1 MFGRKKEAPT
11 AQETVDLAAS
21 AQVEE
26 ARRAASPSAG
36 KGAPTPRRKDQVAAR
51 QRPLVPNDRKAA
63 RDANRAAMREER
75 LKTRAALDTGDERYL
90 PLRDKGPNRRF
101 VRDVVDARW
110 NVGEFVMIAAA
121 VFVVASFIQNL
132 AIQSFILMAF
142 WVLILLVIADSIRIR
157 FVLRRRLTEK
167 FGSPNQGDVWYGVS
181 RALQLRRFR
190 LPKPQVRRGDKV
202 S

>member
-11 AQETVDLAAS
+11 AQETVDQAAA
-21 AQVEE
+21 AQ
-26 ARRAASPSAG
+26 AGSPKPGGSAG

-51 QRPLVPNDRKAA
+51 KRPLVPNDRKAA
-63 RDANRAAMREER
+63 REASRAAMREER

-132 AIQSFILMAF
+132 TVQSFILMAF
-142 WVLILLVIADSIRIR
+142 WALIVLVIVDSIRIR
-157 FVLRRRLTEK
+157 FLLRRRLTEK
-167 FGSPNQGDVWYGVS
+167 FGSPNQGDVWYGIS

-190 LPKPQVRRGDKV
+190 LPKPQVRRGEKV

>member
-11 AQETVDLAAS
+11 AQETVDHAAAQATES
-21 AQVEE
+21 AK
-26 ARRAASPSAG
+26 AGTSAG

-51 QRPLVPNDRKAA
+51 KRPLVPNDRKAA
-63 RDANRAAMREER
+63 REASRAAMREER

-132 AIQSFILMAF
+132 TIQSFILMAF
-142 WVLILLVIADSIRIR
+142 WALIVLVVVDSFRIR
-157 FVLRRRLTEK
+157 FLLRRRLTEK
-167 FGSPNQGDVWYGVS
+167 FGAPNQGDVWYGIS

>member
-11 AQETVDLAAS
+11 AQETVDHAAS
-21 AQVEE
+21 AQAEE
-26 ARRAASPSAG
+26 ARKAAQAG

-63 RDANRAAMREER
+63 REANRAAMREER

-132 AIQSFILMAF
+132 TVQSFILMAF
-142 WVLILLVIADSIRIR
+142 WALIVLVIIDSFRIR
-157 FVLRRRLTEK
+157 MVLRRKLTAK
-167 FGSPNQGDVWYGVS
+167 FGAPNQGDVWYGIS